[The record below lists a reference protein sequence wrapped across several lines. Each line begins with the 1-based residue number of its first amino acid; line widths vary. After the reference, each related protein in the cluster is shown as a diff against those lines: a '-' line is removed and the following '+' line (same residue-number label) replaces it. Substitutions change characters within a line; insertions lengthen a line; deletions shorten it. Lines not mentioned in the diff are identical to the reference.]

1 MTAVLIYA
9 FIGGVA
15 AFFFCQLLKVLA
27 ARLIERQR
35 ESLRDKNEELCLISG
50 TRV

>member
-35 ESLRDKNEELCLISG
+35 ESLRDLNEESYLINAN
-50 TRV
+50 RV